1 MNIKELKSSSLKIGW
16 FAGIIVLILVI
27 LSAVNSREMELSNGL
42 LVKVKPLPDGSLLLH
57 ERDVLSAV
65 NKVYGYPVEG
75 QSMNQIDPQRIEKML
90 EEEPFILDADVYF
103 DAETRVHIKVVQREP
118 VLRVID
124 HNGLNYYLDKDG
136 YKMPLSRR
144 HTAHVLAAT
153 GNIPPYDPD
162 FLDRKRHLLKDI
174 FLLAQ
179 LIREDPFLNAMVEQI
194 HTTNTGEFILAPKI
208 GDHKIIFGKF
218 EQPEEKLKKLKVF
231 YREAIP
237 YEGWRKHR
245 TIDLR
250 FEGQIVCKKR

>member
-1 MNIKELKSSSLKIGW
+1 MNVKKLKASSVKIGW
-16 FAGIIVLILVI
+16 LAGGILLIMII
-27 LSAVNSREMELSNGL
+27 LSAVNTREMELSSGIT
-42 LVKVKPLPDGSLLLH
+42 VKVKPLPDGSQLILDK
-57 ERDVLSAV
+57 DVLAAV
-65 NKVYGYPVEG
+65 NRVYGYPVEG
-75 QSMNQIDPQRIEKML
+75 QSMNQIDPSRIEKLL

-103 DAETRVHIKVVQREP
+103 DAETRVHINVVQREP

-162 FLDRKRHLLKDI
+162 FLERKRHLLKDV

-179 LIREDPFLNAMVEQI
+179 MLREDPFLDAMIEQI
-194 HTTNTGEFILAPKI
+194 HATNNGEFILAPKI
-208 GDHKIIFGKF
+208 GDHKIIFGKL
-218 EQPEEKLKKLKVF
+218 EQAEDKLNKIKVF
-231 YREAIP
+231 YREALP